1 MVSPPGRSSA
11 DHFDPDQPTRHPLQ
25 IGGSTKGDASK
36 GGGKGSPQPDRPGN
50 DKRSDVKNPN
60 NSDYADD
67 QANRKE
73 QAKRGF

>member
-1 MVSPPGRSSA
+1 M
-11 DHFDPDQPTRHPLQ
+11 
-25 IGGSTKGDASK
+25 GDTSK
-36 GGGKGSPQPDRPGN
+36 GGGTGGPQPDRPGN

-73 QAKRGF
+73 QAKRGS